1 MNQEIVEKLIIPRY
15 QKLLGN
21 EPLKMKIENFLT
33 ESEKNVKIFPY
44 ADVYV
49 ITEFSNSEDTQ
60 RYFEPLKPSVE
71 YLLKQIKR
79 DIMDK
84 KISHSDSTSFL
95 IDLLALSSCS
105 HIYLNFLKNN
115 SILKDFLGENLC
127 INRSEVVKKVLL
139 IQNL

>member
-1 MNQEIVEKLIIPRY
+1 MEKLIIPRY